1 MTRARQAMASKASG
15 ITPLWEAK
23 TAPCTPEMQ
32 RQIATAFA
40 EEAAGFIICH
50 NPAKAVTLDDV
61 GSTICSA
68 QPRS

>member
-15 ITPLWEAK
+15 RALHTGDATPDS
-23 TAPCTPEMQ
+23 
-32 RQIATAFA
+32 TAFA
-40 EEAAGFIICH
+40 EEVAGFIICH